1 MGLIPDLG
9 RYPGEGNGTHSST
22 LVWEIPWTEEPG
34 GLQSMGSQ
42 RVCRDWA
49 TKASRVCYV
58 YGYTLLIN
66 PDFFLKRGKSSQN
79 LILEDIKRRRQRLL
93 PRASGSSLQPRSKC
107 WVRQLQHED
116 PSFQKNRERAS
127 NPCRPLEKLQ
137 QKSSIC
143 RSQQKNNAAR
153 RNCSSSYKAHNLFA
167 EIFEGRVYQTLSFT
181 ISHLNRSWCWLLCWR
196 NHNFP
201 NSRSTL
207 QHKDFMPAD
216 ESNSDHQQSHSRPYF
231 KCKYPDS
238 YKWALWPLFTCLP
251 TLICTLCFFMHLRKT
266 RTEKVIH

>member
-1 MGLIPDLG
+1 MA
-9 RYPGEGNGTHSST
+9 THCSI
-22 LVWEIPWTEEPG
+22 LVWRIPWTEEPG

-42 RVCRDWA
+42 RVCHDWA
-49 TKASRVCYV
+49 TKASRVCYI

-79 LILEDIKRRRQRLL
+79 LILEDIKRRRRQLL
-93 PRASGSSLQPRSKC
+93 PRTFGSSLQPRSMC
-107 WVRQLQHED
+107 WVPWPWQLQHED
-116 PSFQKNRERAS
+116 PSFQKNRERGL
-127 NPCRPLEKLQ
+127 NPYCPLEKFQ

-153 RNCSSSYKAHNLFA
+153 RNCSWSCKAHNLFA

-181 ISHLNRSWCWLLCWR
+181 ISHLNRSWCWLLRWC

-216 ESNSDHQQSHSRPYF
+216 ESNSDRQQSHSRPYF
-231 KCKYPDS
+231 KCKYLDS
-238 YKWALWPLFTCLP
+238 YKWVLWPLFTCLP
-251 TLICTLCFFMHLRKT
+251 TLIGTVCFFMRLRNT

>member
-1 MGLIPDLG
+1 MFDPWV
-9 RYPGEGNGTHSST
+9 EK
-22 LVWEIPWTEEPG
+22 IPWKRAWQPTVVFLSGESHGQRSLAGYNPWGHKESAVTEQLRLAEY
-34 GLQSMGSQ
+34 
-42 RVCRDWA
+42 V
-49 TKASRVCYV
+49 V

-137 QKSSIC
+137 KKSSIC